1 MSQDKEIREAIKAG
15 ERALTSLRQ
24 AESDLKSAR
33 GWGVYDTMTRGGFLA
48 KIMKNRKTDQAEENI
63 RQAEQE
69 LSRFAKELSDVPNV
83 SEISAE
89 ISDFVSFVDYSF
101 DGPLTKLYIQKKIK
115 QAREK
120 VDEAIEQVETVL
132 QHLKSSNADG
142 R

>member
-1 MSQDKEIREAIKAG
+1 
-15 ERALTSLRQ
+15 
-24 AESDLKSAR
+24 
-33 GWGVYDTMTRGGFLA
+33 MTRGGFLA

-69 LSRFAKELSDVPNV
+69 LSRFAKELSDVPNL
-83 SEISAE
+83 SDISAE

-101 DGPLTKLYIQKKIK
+101 DGPFTKLYIQKKIK

-132 QHLKSSNADG
+132 QQLKSSNADG